1 LKIHSDDATVV
12 VSNSARGSHFSIVG
26 CADSPARPNERVLMA
41 VRNLTERVEVLEMK
55 VGSLEALPARMSAV
69 ESQIV
74 ELRTEMRAEF
84 SAVRQEMRALNEE
97 TRAEMRALNEETRAE
112 MRTLNEETRTE
123 MRTLNEETR
132 AEMRTLNEETKA
144 QLLTLHEEVLDR
156 ISRMGEGRPAGRK
169 RTR

>member
-1 LKIHSDDATVV
+1 
-12 VSNSARGSHFSIVG
+12 
-26 CADSPARPNERVLMA
+26 MA
-41 VRNLTERVEVLEMK
+41 VRNLTGRVEVLEMK
-55 VGSLEALPARMSAV
+55 VGSLEELPARMSAV

-74 ELRTEMRAEF
+74 QLRFEMHGEF
-84 SAVRQEMRALNEE
+84 SAVRQEMRDLGG
-97 TRAEMRALNEETRAE
+97 TLRQEMRA
-112 MRTLNEETRTE
+112 
-123 MRTLNEETR
+123 LNEETR

>member
-1 LKIHSDDATVV
+1 
-12 VSNSARGSHFSIVG
+12 
-26 CADSPARPNERVLMA
+26 MA
-41 VRNLTERVEVLEMK
+41 VRNLTDRVEVLEMK
-55 VGSLEALPARMSAV
+55 VGSLEELPARISAV

-74 ELRTEMRAEF
+74 QLRIEMRGEF

-97 TRAEMRALNEETRAE
+97 TTAE
-112 MRTLNEETRTE
+112 MRTLN
-123 MRTLNEETR
+123 
-132 AEMRTLNEETKA
+132 AETKA